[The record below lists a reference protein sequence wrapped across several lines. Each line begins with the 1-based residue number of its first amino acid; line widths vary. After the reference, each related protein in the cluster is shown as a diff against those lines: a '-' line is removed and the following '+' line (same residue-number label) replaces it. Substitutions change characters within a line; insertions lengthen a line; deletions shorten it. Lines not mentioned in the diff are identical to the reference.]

1 MTTESYCLI
10 TCLVGYRPKPNDK
23 VNKGRFRTIFIPYKT
38 FPYGYYYHH
47 IFTFGGHQNDLVICF
62 DKSFDVG
69 VNKFSF
75 TLKGNPDTTECN
87 VQFHKYKN
95 EIVLASYVLLQDC
108 QCGTGYRGT

>member
-47 IFTFGGHQNDLVICF
+47 IFTFGGH
-62 DKSFDVG
+62 
-69 VNKFSF
+69 
-75 TLKGNPDTTECN
+75 
-87 VQFHKYKN
+87 
-95 EIVLASYVLLQDC
+95 
-108 QCGTGYRGT
+108 